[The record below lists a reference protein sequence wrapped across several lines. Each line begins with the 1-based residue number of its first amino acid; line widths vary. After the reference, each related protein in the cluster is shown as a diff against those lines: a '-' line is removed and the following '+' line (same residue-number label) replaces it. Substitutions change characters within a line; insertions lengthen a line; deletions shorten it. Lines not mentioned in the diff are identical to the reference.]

1 VFPGRRRCLVAS
13 KGPDEK
19 NLKYASFVVHATRG
33 VIREQ
38 SVRRKTM
45 FALLILAMLL
55 LFSGITFL
63 APMLNP
69 RQHLVAALL
78 FWIACVWL
86 TLTALLLALFDLV
99 SVRRTA
105 RREALRLRQQY
116 SEGASGSTESPRQ
129 GVDTGINHDV

>member
-1 VFPGRRRCLVAS
+1 VAN

-19 NLKYASFVVHATRG
+19 QLQYTSFVVHATRG

-38 SVRRKTM
+38 SFRRKTM
-45 FALLILAMLL
+45 FALLVLAMLL

-69 RQHLVAALL
+69 REHLGAALV

-99 SVRRTA
+99 SVRRA
-105 RREALRLRQQY
+105 SRQEELRLRQQY
-116 SEGASGSTESPRQ
+116 SEGESGSTESGRQ
-129 GVDTGINHDV
+129 QGSSDINHDA

>member
-1 VFPGRRRCLVAS
+1 MAN

-19 NLKYASFVVHATRG
+19 DLQYASFVVHATRG

-45 FALLILAMLL
+45 FALLVLAMLL

-69 RQHLVAALL
+69 REHLVAALF

-105 RREALRLRQQY
+105 RRQELKLRQQY
-116 SEGASGSTESPRQ
+116 SEDASGATEAPRQ
-129 GVDTGINHDV
+129 GAETGIDHEA

>member
-1 VFPGRRRCLVAS
+1 VANKS
-13 KGPDEK
+13 PDEK
-19 NLKYASFVVHATRG
+19 HLNYASFVVHATRG

-55 LFSGITFL
+55 LFGGITFL

-69 RQHLVAALL
+69 KDHLAAALI

-99 SVRRTA
+99 SVRRVA
-105 RREALRLRQQY
+105 RREELRLRQQY
-116 SEGASGSTESPRQ
+116 SEGASGSTESVRHQ
-129 GVDTGINHDV
+129 GSSGNNHDV

>member
-1 VFPGRRRCLVAS
+1 VAN
-13 KGPDEK
+13 KGPEEK
-19 NLKYASFVVHATRG
+19 DLQYTSFVVHATRG
-33 VIREQ
+33 VIRAQ
-38 SVRRKTM
+38 SIRRKTM
-45 FALLILAMLL
+45 FALLVLAMLL

-69 RQHLVAALL
+69 REHLVAALF

-105 RREALRLRQQY
+105 RQEALKLRQQH
-116 SEGASGSTESPRQ
+116 SEGASGATESPRQ
-129 GVDTGINHDV
+129 DVDSGINHDA

>member
-1 VFPGRRRCLVAS
+1 
-13 KGPDEK
+13 
-19 NLKYASFVVHATRG
+19 
-33 VIREQ
+33 
-38 SVRRKTM
+38 M

-55 LFSGITFL
+55 LFGGVTFL

-69 RQHLVAALL
+69 KEHLVAALL

-105 RREALRLRQQY
+105 RREELRLRQQY
-116 SEGASGSTESPRQ
+116 SESDSGPGRGADAGT
-129 GVDTGINHDV
+129 DHDA